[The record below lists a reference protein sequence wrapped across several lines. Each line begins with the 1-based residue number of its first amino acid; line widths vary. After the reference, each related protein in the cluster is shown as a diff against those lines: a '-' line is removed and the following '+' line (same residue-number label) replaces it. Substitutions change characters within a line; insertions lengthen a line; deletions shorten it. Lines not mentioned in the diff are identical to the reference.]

1 MVMASSDIAR
11 SDGAAA
17 DGEVDII
24 LLMQERDAYKQ
35 ETEKL
40 RKIVER
46 QRFII
51 KSLQDQISRKPGSS
65 AATTPSIRNSDLSP
79 EPTQPLQAGGA
90 NALGLSALDISSLPQ
105 AAARDSR
112 KVSQSSGSGSPQV
125 AGDAGARPWA
135 KSTRLSEIYADYTAR
150 HNSTTPM
157 FKNSN
162 GSQGSSFVDSLKA
175 SVRAAELPGELTA
188 HNLQPQQVNV
198 GIAGS
203 ALQARNARPKPED
216 SVYPTSSRA
225 EPETQMLR
233 PANMDVSSNG
243 YYTDASQQR
252 GVAMANGEGLVS
264 EAEGHMVSPT
274 SHSTTEHLV
283 LCPVPLGEAE
293 DSPSL
298 PAENG
303 NKLAG
308 DNAHWAEPHI
318 EDYEYGVVEQKPVE
332 PQAAA
337 AAAMVAEQQ
346 QQQQQRRPSEQSLAA
361 SSTSGSNRGVRWD
374 MGVAPSPREAASPLE
389 RNAALERSHS
399 AASFNPFDRNSG
411 SNQNGGP
418 EDQPPGPPLTSLQ
431 NIEVQIKDSRV
442 KIDERGK
449 EVNVYMV
456 DVVWRRAVNGMSLQ
470 EMLAEPAAEGTVL
483 WTVEKRYSD
492 FLALNTQLRH
502 VIHREGL
509 VDKLERLPEKDIF
522 RPNAPTK
529 SDKRKQWFERYLHK
543 ALELGIRDKRCIL
556 EFLST
561 DLAQGPEAKMPILL
575 GHKEGFLVKKGKN
588 FGGWKRRYYVCK
600 SDRPVLEYSEHP
612 GGPVLGV
619 VSLAGAVV
627 KTGKVRTDEGKGDMF
642 RHAFLIEE
650 RPRRKGREPVAHPL
664 WADSDRERDEWVMA
678 LRYVIV
684 READGAERAAREVTK
699 LVKHARNRDA
709 RPLMIHQLHTSIT
722 HEMGARRSAEHA
734 RRETN
739 AQKGTSP
746 LSRQMWPATA
756 SLDNMARITGEIEDD
771 TDPVTEKLYSS
782 LRSKDR
788 PRSVSLPPH
797 EMEAAASGTG
807 EFNAEAP
814 SDGASAVSTIE
825 SSLYSSCDAGA
836 QHAGRSMRS
845 MDDGNSYGSVPPSPV
860 RAGNSVDS
868 PLTGSHT
875 PAGDGDSGKRFTR
888 NSTGRI
894 VHEEEPVPALPA
906 VTPHVTDD
914 ILGVGRSSSRQG
926 QAAPTRS
933 REDKKRGRITFMWG
947 KRRAAD
953 GNTAPTEPLPG
964 DVAPRRL
971 RRGSVG
977 AEARGPVFEQSLE
990 RAVQMTRVREN
1001 YQLPAVVYRC
1011 IEYLDTKKAWL
1022 EEGIYRQSG
1031 STSALQMLRREFD
1044 SCRDV
1049 NLLRLSKPPD
1059 VHVVASLLK
1068 AYLRDLP
1075 ENILTARLCLDF
1087 HRVVDLVDRRD
1098 RVCELGR
1105 LVSEL
1110 PLPNYTLLR
1119 ALSAHLIRIVQH
1131 AETNRMTLRNIGIV
1145 FSPSLGIPVG
1155 VINLLMIEFDYIFW
1169 VNDSGVPEPRR
1180 LAAAVADTAAVTA
1193 RSNRNS
1199 IQYKK
1204 AAPRELISQ
1213 EAAIAIPA
1221 TIAESALAEDE
1232 DDDIISASDDPMM
1245 QLNRYASSSHLRP
1258 HDHPRF

>member
-11 SDGAAA
+11 SDGATA
-17 DGEVDII
+17 DSEVDII
-24 LLMQERDAYKQ
+24 LLLQERDAYKQ

-40 RKIVER
+40 RKIIER

-79 EPTQPLQAGGA
+79 EQTQPLQTSGA

-105 AAARDSR
+105 AAPGAR
-112 KVSQSSGSGSPQV
+112 KVSQSSGSGSGSPQAAV
-125 AGDAGARPWA
+125 ASGDAGARPWA

-150 HNSTTPM
+150 HNSTAAI
-157 FKNSN
+157 FKSSN
-162 GSQGSSFVDSLKA
+162 GLQGASFVDSLKA
-175 SVRAAELPGELTA
+175 SVRAAEWSGESSA
-188 HNLQPQQVNV
+188 QNLYPQQVAMDIP
-198 GIAGS
+198 GPD
-203 ALQARNARPKPED
+203 LQARNTGPKRIPED
-216 SVYPTSSRA
+216 PAYLGGSRTG
-225 EPETQMLR
+225 PETQILR
-233 PANMDVSSNG
+233 LANVDGCSSG
-243 YYTDASQQR
+243 YDTGSTQQHR
-252 GVAMANGEGLVS
+252 VAAANGEVLVPELEES
-264 EAEGHMVSPT
+264 AVSPT
-274 SHSTTEHLV
+274 SHSTAEHLV
-283 LCPVPLGEAE
+283 LCPVPLGDAEE
-293 DSPSL
+293 DSPL

-303 NKLAG
+303 NKPAVLES
-308 DNAHWAEPHI
+308 DKVHWGESRI
-318 EDYEYGVVEQKPVE
+318 EEYEYSAAEQKS
-332 PQAAA
+332 
-337 AAAMVAEQQ
+337 MVPE
-346 QQQQQRRPSEQSLAA
+346 QRRPSEQSIAG
-361 SSTSGSNRGVRWD
+361 SSTSSSNRGVRWD
-374 MGVAPSPREAASPLE
+374 IGAAPSPREAASPLE
-389 RNAALERSHS
+389 RNGGFGRSHS
-399 AASFNPFDRNSG
+399 AASFSPFDRNSG
-411 SNQNGGP
+411 SSQAG
-418 EDQPPGPPLTSLQ
+418 DQPPGPPLTSLQ

-492 FLALNTQLRH
+492 FLALNTRLRH

-529 SDKRKQWFERYLHK
+529 NDKRKQWFERYLHK
-543 ALELGIRDKRCIL
+543 ALELGISDKRDIL

-561 DLAQGPEAKMPILL
+561 DLAQGPETKMPILL

-619 VSLAGAVV
+619 VSLTGAVV
-627 KTGKVRTDEGKGDMF
+627 KTGKARSDEGKGDMF

-650 RPRRKGREPVAHPL
+650 RARRKGREPIAHPL

-684 READGAERAAREVTK
+684 REAEGAERAAREVTK
-699 LVKHARNRDA
+699 LVKHARSRDA

-734 RRETN
+734 RREMS
-739 AQKGTSP
+739 AQKGASP

-782 LRSKDR
+782 LRGQDR

-797 EMEAAASGTG
+797 EMEAAASGAG
-807 EFNAEAP
+807 GFGAEAP

-845 MDDGNSYGSVPPSPV
+845 LDDGNSYGSVPASPV
-860 RAGNSVDS
+860 RADNNVDS

-875 PAGDGDSGKRFTR
+875 PAGDGDSSKRFTR

-894 VHEEEPVPALPA
+894 VHEEEPTPALPA

-914 ILGVGRSSSRQG
+914 ILGVGRSGSRPDR
-926 QAAPTRS
+926 AAPTRS

-953 GNTAPTEPLPG
+953 GSTVPTEPLPG
-964 DVAPRRL
+964 DTAPRRL

-1011 IEYLDTKKAWL
+1011 IEYLDTKKAWQ

-1031 STSALQMLRREFD
+1031 STSALQLLRKEFD

-1155 VINLLMIEFDYIFW
+1155 VISLLMIEFDYIFW

-1180 LAAAVADTAAVTA
+1180 LAPTATTAAGTA
-1193 RSNRNS
+1193 IRSNRNS
-1199 IQYKK
+1199 IQYKN

-1213 EAAIAIPA
+1213 EAAISIPA
-1221 TIAESALAEDE
+1221 TIAESALADD

-1245 QLNRYASSSHLRP
+1245 QLNRYASSSHLRS

>member
-1 MVMASSDIAR
+1 MVMASSDIAC
-11 SDGAAA
+11 SDGATA

-40 RKIVER
+40 RKIIER

-79 EPTQPLQAGGA
+79 EPAQPLQTGGA
-90 NALGLSALDISSLPQ
+90 NSLGLSALDISSLPQ
-105 AAARDSR
+105 AAPGAR
-112 KVSQSSGSGSPQV
+112 KVSQNSGSGSPQAAV
-125 AGDAGARPWA
+125 ASGNARPWA

-157 FKNSN
+157 FKSNN

-175 SVRAAELPGELTA
+175 SVRAAELPDELTA
-188 HNLQPQQVNV
+188 QNLQPQQVNV
-198 GIAGS
+198 GIGGP
-203 ALQARNARPKPED
+203 ALQTRNAGPKPED
-216 SVYPTSSRA
+216 PAYPDSSRA

-233 PANMDVSSNG
+233 LASMDVSGNS
-243 YYTDASQQR
+243 YDAGAGQQR
-252 GVAMANGEGLVS
+252 AVATANGGDFSSEPERNVVS
-264 EAEGHMVSPT
+264 LT

-283 LCPVPLGEAE
+283 LCPMPLGEAE

-303 NKLAG
+303 NGLAG
-308 DNAHWAEPHI
+308 DNAHWAEQRI
-318 EDYEYGVVEQKPVE
+318 EDYEYGVAEQKPV
-332 PQAAA
+332 
-337 AAAMVAEQQ
+337 VAE

-374 MGVAPSPREAASPLE
+374 VGVAPSPREAASPQE
-389 RNAALERSHS
+389 SNGAFERSHS
-399 AASFNPFDRNSG
+399 AASFNLFDRNSG
-411 SNQNGGP
+411 SNQTGGP

-529 SDKRKQWFERYLHK
+529 NDKRKQWFERYLHK

-627 KTGKVRTDEGKGDMF
+627 KTGKARTDEGKGDMF

-650 RPRRKGREPVAHPL
+650 RARRKGREPIAHPL

-684 READGAERAAREVTK
+684 REAEGAERAAREVTK
-699 LVKHARNRDA
+699 LVKHARSRDA

-734 RRETN
+734 RREAN
-739 AQKGTSP
+739 APKGTSP

-756 SLDNMARITGEIEDD
+756 SLDNMARITGDIEDD

-797 EMEAAASGTG
+797 EMEAAASGAG
-807 EFNAEAP
+807 EFAAEAP

-845 MDDGNSYGSVPPSPV
+845 MDDGNSYGSVPASPV

-868 PLTGSHT
+868 PLAGLYT

-894 VHEEEPVPALPA
+894 VHEEEPTPALPA

-914 ILGVGRSSSRQG
+914 ILGVGRSGSRQDR
-926 QAAPTRS
+926 AAPTRS

-953 GNTAPTEPLPG
+953 GSTVPTEPLPG
-964 DVAPRRL
+964 DAAPRRL

-1075 ENILTARLCLDF
+1075 ENILTAHLCLDF
-1087 HRVVDLVDRRD
+1087 QRVVDLVDRRD

-1155 VINLLMIEFDYIFW
+1155 VISLLMVEFDYIFW

-1180 LAAAVADTAAVTA
+1180 LAPTAAA

-1199 IQYKK
+1199 IQYKN

-1221 TIAESALAEDE
+1221 AIAESALADDD

-1245 QLNRYASSSHLRP
+1245 QLNRYASSSHLRS